1 MCEDCMNLEF
11 DEETKEYV
19 CSINYVM
26 DEDDFAR
33 MSYYRAKHCPYYKVG
48 DEYTIVRKQN

>member
-1 MCEDCMNLEF
+1 MNLEF

-19 CSINYVM
+19 CSIHYVM

-33 MSYYRAKHCPYYKVG
+33 MSYYRSKRCPYYKVG
-48 DEYTIVRKQN
+48 DEYTIVRRQNG